1 MPKEHT
7 DPTSNTA
14 AIPAAQLPLVGEI
27 VGDTTA
33 LLNSNGELRPGK
45 GMITSVLA
53 LSLGILS
60 LMGVLAFLFPQYL
73 TTPELRKAYN
83 VDWCRGLL
91 FAALLVSGTLSLF
104 NIVFNRRR
112 NLNVAAFAFVLAA
125 IALGGSRVPVGDFP
139 AHTPYLGLDWLIL
152 DLLGSTTVFVILEK
166 LFPLYKNQAI
176 FRKEWQTDL
185 VHFGVNHLL
194 VGLMLLIVNFCV
206 HRAQVIVVGEEGI
219 QQWVSSIPFLP
230 QVLLC
235 LLVADLAEY
244 TVHRAYH
251 EVPWLW
257 RVHSVHHSVK
267 TLDWLAGSRLHML
280 EILITRVCVLTPLFL
295 LGFDK
300 SVVDTYIVIVGF
312 QAVFIHANVHI
323 PWGPLKYLIVT
334 PDFHHWHHSS
344 EKVAIDKNY
353 AAHFAFLDYLFGTAV
368 KTEQQFPNTYG
379 VVGSKIPDGFLKQQ
393 AYPFKKRQ
401 KKAAAPETAP
411 LQAAPAP
418 AADDV
423 ASDAQLST

>member
-1 MPKEHT
+1 MPKETWDSSHAK
-7 DPTSNTA
+7 SV
-14 AIPAAQLPLVGEI
+14 IPRVEHI
-27 VGDTTA
+27 VEDATE
-33 LLNSNGELRPGK
+33 LLHADGELKPGR
-45 GMITSVLA
+45 GTITTVLA
-53 LSLGILS
+53 VTLGFLS

-83 VDWCRGLL
+83 VDWCRALL
-91 FAALLVSGTLSLF
+91 FLGLLVSGTLSLF

-112 NLNVAAFAFVLAA
+112 NLNIIAFAFVVST

-139 AHTPYLGLDWLIL
+139 EHTPYLGLDWLIL
-152 DLLGSTTVFVILEK
+152 DLLGSTTIFVILEK

-176 FRKEWQTDL
+176 FRKEWQNDL

-194 VGLMLLIVNFCV
+194 VGLMLLIVNFCI

-219 QQWVSSIPFLP
+219 QQLVSAIPFLP

-244 TVHRAYH
+244 AVHRAYH

-267 TLDWLAGSRLHML
+267 TMDWLAGSRLHML

-300 SVVDTYIVIVGF
+300 RVVDMYIVIVGF

-368 KTEQQFPNTYG
+368 KTDQQFPKVYG
-379 VVGSKIPDGFLKQQ
+379 VVGSKMPDGFLKQQ
-393 AYPFKKRQ
+393 AYPFKARK
-401 KKAAAPETAP
+401 KKAAVPPAEAVQSIAPDETTI
-411 LQAAPAP
+411 
-418 AADDV
+418 AADQ
-423 ASDAQLST
+423 AR